1 MNKRYILAALIGL
14 SAMACHMPSSATL
27 SGKNLTEAERAE
39 FMDPQ
44 RPKPPMRIPSRP
56 SQFKAGLFFGTF
68 FPILLIPSFRNNCLG
83 QVKYDNDFSF
93 LKGFG
98 TGFATSAI
106 TLSAGSYALYKYFKN
121 RN

>member
-14 SAMACHMPSSATL
+14 SAMAYHMPSL
-27 SGKNLTEAERAE
+27 GHLTEAEINDIKHPE
-39 FMDPQ
+39 

-56 SQFKAGLFFGTF
+56 SQFKAGLFYGTF

-98 TGFATSAI
+98 TGFTTSAI
-106 TLSAGSYALYKYFKN
+106 TLTVGSYALYKYFKN